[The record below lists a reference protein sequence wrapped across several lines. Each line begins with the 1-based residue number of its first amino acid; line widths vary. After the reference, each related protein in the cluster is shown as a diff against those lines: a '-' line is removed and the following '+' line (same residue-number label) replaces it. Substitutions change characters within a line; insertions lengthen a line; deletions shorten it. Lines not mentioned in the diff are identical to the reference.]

1 MSWWV
6 VVLLAWPVIAVACG
20 LLFGAVARTAAC
32 RERAASLPAFVPD
45 DWSLTPTR

>member
-6 VVLLAWPVIAVACG
+6 VILLAWPVISVACG
-20 LLFGAVARTAAC
+20 LLFGAVARAADR
-32 RERAASLPAFVPD
+32 REHSQRVPAFVPD